1 MGSLFCET
9 AASGRQI
16 IVETHSDYI
25 VDRILLDVRD
35 KRTDLTPDDVSIL
48 YFERDDLSVTIHSIR
63 IDEEGNVLNAPA
75 GYRSFF
81 RDELKRVIDY

>member
-1 MGSLFCET
+1 M
-9 AASGRQI
+9 
-16 IVETHSDYI
+16 
-25 VDRILLDVRD
+25 RD
-35 KRTDLTPDDVSIL
+35 KRTDLKPDDVSIL

-63 IDEEGNVLNAPA
+63 IDDEGNVLNAPE